1 MREEKGSVGNLSV
14 TGIPQTVPHEKETSQ
29 TITDVPE
36 RNAGKAVCPAEV
48 VTWCTE
54 NGECCRGNESDLNSF
69 VGFFLP
75 AINCDPRV
83 ALSSVPW
90 LPK

>member
-36 RNAGKAVCPAEV
+36 RNAGKAVCPGAALERSPRAPRLLV
-48 VTWCTE
+48 M
-54 NGECCRGNESDLNSF
+54 
-69 VGFFLP
+69 LP
-75 AINCDPRV
+75 SAAVSP
-83 ALSSVPW
+83 L
-90 LPK
+90 